1 MVPPLPSLP
10 PAAAFA
16 LGPTS
21 HPSVSSTPL
30 FASQTLLLASQTL
43 LVRWLHLLAATVAV
57 GGSVLTWALLRA
69 GRFDLDDALS
79 VARGYEWLFWAAV
92 GTLVATGVGNLGA
105 FGGTLPGG
113 RWRTTLDLKLGVVV
127 VVLVG
132 SALRA
137 TLLARLRTRS
147 HPTAGRLL
155 RASYGLTAAG
165 LVVLLSLAAVL
176 AHG

>member
-1 MVPPLPSLP
+1 MVPPFPSPP
-10 PAAAFA
+10 PAAAVA
-16 LGPTS
+16 LGPS
-21 HPSVSSTPL
+21 PDPSVSSMP
-30 FASQTLLLASQTL
+30 LLASPTL

-69 GRFDLDDALS
+69 GRPDLDGALF

-92 GTLVATGVGNLGA
+92 GTLVATGIGNVGA
-105 FGGTLPGG
+105 FAPTLPGG
-113 RWRTTLDLKLGVVV
+113 RWRTTLDLKLGLVV

-137 TLLARLRTRS
+137 ILLARLRNRPA
-147 HPTAGRLL
+147 PTAGRLL
-155 RASYGLTAAG
+155 QVSYGLTAAG